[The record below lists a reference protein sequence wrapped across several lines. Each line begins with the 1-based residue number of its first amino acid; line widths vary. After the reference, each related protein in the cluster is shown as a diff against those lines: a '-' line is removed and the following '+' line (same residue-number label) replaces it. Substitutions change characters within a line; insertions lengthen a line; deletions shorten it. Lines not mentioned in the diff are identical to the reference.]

1 MQRLEIRGNDMLNKF
16 TIRFRLIIL
25 IAFMCLVSLAVGAV
39 GLIQASN
46 GEKAFDK
53 VFNTRV
59 VSIGYLK
66 NIEVAYTVQIIGAAD
81 KYTDGVMSSAEALDA
96 LKAANGQISTTWPRF
111 MALQQEDVDKQLA
124 SASEALMKSAD
135 GEVATMTG
143 LIQKGD
149 RAAVRK
155 FIASNWYAAADPLT
169 DQLGELYQTLQ
180 SEARNDFQ
188 DLTASYARGRTIEI
202 LIIAFGLLGSLFIG
216 WTVFLTITRSLRSVR
231 NQLHELSAGEG
242 DLTKRLIAGRD
253 EVGSIA
259 SEVNGLMDK
268 LLVLVKRVQ
277 ESGIQVTSS
286 ATQLTASSK
295 GLEATLNQQVAST
308 NEVVSSAKEIAA
320 TTQTL
325 VVTMSDV
332 AVLSQEAAT
341 AAGSGQAGLKKMV
354 ATMEKMSGASAGI
367 AQKLAEI
374 NTKVN
379 NITSVVTTINK
390 VADQTNLLSLN
401 AAIEAAKAG
410 EFGQGFA
417 VVAREIRRLADQT
430 AIATLDIEQMVKEMQ
445 SSVSSGV
452 MGMEKF
458 AQEVQGSVQEVN
470 DISLQIA
477 RIIEQVQSL
486 RPRFESVNEG
496 MESQSV
502 GARQITEA
510 MVQLSEATQNTAESQ
525 RDAARAI
532 EQLDDAARVLHREV
546 SRFKVAQKIVPSPEP
561 VDDIRELASVG

>member
-1 MQRLEIRGNDMLNKF
+1 MLSKL
-16 TIRFRLIIL
+16 TIRSRLIVL
-25 IAFMCLVSLAVGAV
+25 IVFMCLVSLGVGAV

-46 GEKAFDK
+46 GERAFDK
-53 VFNTRV
+53 IFNDRV

-66 NIEVAYTVQIIGAAD
+66 NVELAYTVQIIGAAN
-81 KYTDGVMSSAEALDA
+81 KFTDGVLTSDQALDA
-96 LKAANGQISTTWPRF
+96 LKSATGQISMTWPRF
-111 MALQQEDVDKQLA
+111 MALQTEDVDKQLA
-124 SASEALMKSAD
+124 DESETLMKSTD
-135 GEVATMTG
+135 TEVATLTG
-143 LIQKGD
+143 LIQRGD

-155 FIASNWYAAADPLT
+155 FIASNWYAAADPLS
-169 DQLGELYQTLQ
+169 DQLSQLYQTLQ
-180 SEARNDFQ
+180 SEARDDFQ
-188 DLTASYARGRTIEI
+188 DLTTSYARGRTIET
-202 LIIAFGLLGSLFIG
+202 LIIAFGVVGSLIIG
-216 WTVFLTITRSLRSVR
+216 YAVFRTITRSLRDVR
-231 NQLHELSAGEG
+231 NQLHELAAGEG
-242 DLTKRLIAGRD
+242 DLTRRLVVGRD
-253 EVGSIA
+253 EVGFISA
-259 SEVNGLMDK
+259 EVNGLMEK
-268 LLVLVKRVQ
+268 LLALVKRVQ

-295 GLEATLNQQVAST
+295 GLEATLNQQIAST
-308 NEVVSSAKEIAA
+308 NEVVSSAKEISA

-325 VVTMSDV
+325 VRTMSDV
-332 AVLSQEAAT
+332 SVLSQETAT

-354 ATMEKMSGASAGI
+354 ATMEKMSLASSGI

-458 AQEVQGSVQEVN
+458 AQEVQGSVREVN
-470 DISLQIA
+470 DISGQIA
-477 RIIEQVQSL
+477 RIIDQVQGL

-496 MESQSV
+496 MESQAI

-525 RDAARAI
+525 RDSARAI
-532 EQLDDAARVLHREV
+532 ELLDEAARVLHREV
-546 SRFKVAQKIVPSPEP
+546 SRFKVAQTIMPAPESL
-561 VDDIRELASVG
+561 DDMRELASVG

>member
-1 MQRLEIRGNDMLNKF
+1 MLSKL
-16 TIRFRLIIL
+16 TIRSRLIIL
-25 IAFMCLVSLAVGAV
+25 IVFMSLVSLGVGAV

-53 VFNTRV
+53 IFDDRV

-66 NIEVAYTVQIIGAAD
+66 NVELAYTVQIIGAAN
-81 KYTDGVMSSAEALDA
+81 KFTDGVLTSDQALDA
-96 LKAANGQISTTWPRF
+96 MKSATGQISMTWPRF
-111 MALQQEDVDKQLA
+111 MALQTEDVDKQLA
-124 SASEALMKSAD
+124 DESETLMKSTD
-135 GEVATMTG
+135 TEVATLTG
-143 LIQKGD
+143 LIQRGD

-155 FIASNWYAAADPLT
+155 FIAGNWYAAADPLS
-169 DQLGELYQTLQ
+169 DQLSQLYQTLQ
-180 SEARNDFQ
+180 SEARDDFQ
-188 DLTASYARGRTIEI
+188 DLTTSYARGRTIET
-202 LIIAFGLLGSLFIG
+202 LIIAFGVVGSLLIG
-216 WTVFLTITRSLRSVR
+216 YAVFRTITRSLRDVR
-231 NQLHELSAGEG
+231 NQLHELAAGEG
-242 DLTKRLIAGRD
+242 DLTRRLVVGRD
-253 EVGSIA
+253 EVGFISA
-259 SEVNGLMDK
+259 EVNGLMEK
-268 LLVLVKRVQ
+268 LLALVKRVQ

-295 GLEATLNQQVAST
+295 GLEATLNQQIAST
-308 NEVVSSAKEIAA
+308 NEVVSSAKEISA

-325 VVTMSDV
+325 VRTMSDV
-332 AVLSQEAAT
+332 SVLSQETAT

-354 ATMEKMSGASAGI
+354 ATMEKMSQASSGI

-458 AQEVQGSVQEVN
+458 AQEVQGSVREVN
-470 DISLQIA
+470 DISGQIA
-477 RIIEQVQSL
+477 RIIDQVQGL

-496 MESQSV
+496 MESQAI

-525 RDAARAI
+525 RDSARAI
-532 EQLDDAARVLHREV
+532 ELLDEAARVLHREV
-546 SRFKVAQKIVPSPEP
+546 SRFKVAQNIMPAPESL
-561 VDDIRELASVG
+561 DDMRELASVG

>member
-1 MQRLEIRGNDMLNKF
+1 MLSKL
-16 TIRFRLIIL
+16 TIRSRLIVL
-25 IAFMCLVSLAVGAV
+25 IVFMCLVSLGVGAV

-53 VFNTRV
+53 IFDSRV

-66 NIEVAYTVQIIGAAD
+66 NVELAYTVQIIGAAN
-81 KYTDGVMSSAEALDA
+81 KFTDGVLTSDQALDA
-96 LKAANGQISTTWPRF
+96 VKSATGQISMTWPRF
-111 MALQQEDVDKQLA
+111 MSLQTEDVDKQLA
-124 SASEALMKSAD
+124 DESETLMKSTD
-135 GEVATMTG
+135 TEVATLTG
-143 LIQKGD
+143 LIQRGD
-149 RAAVRK
+149 RTAVRK
-155 FIASNWYAAADPLT
+155 FIAGNWYAAADPLS
-169 DQLGELYQTLQ
+169 DQLSQLYQTLQ
-180 SEARNDFQ
+180 SEARDDFQ
-188 DLTASYARGRTIEI
+188 DLTTSYARGRTIEI
-202 LIIAFGLLGSLFIG
+202 LIIVFGVVGSLIIG
-216 WTVFLTITRSLRSVR
+216 YTVFLTITRSLRNVR
-231 NQLHELSAGEG
+231 NQLHELAAGEG
-242 DLTKRLIAGRD
+242 DLTRRLVVGRD
-253 EVGSIA
+253 EVGFISA
-259 SEVNGLMDK
+259 EVNGLMEK
-268 LLVLVKRVQ
+268 LLALVKRVQ

-308 NEVVSSAKEIAA
+308 NEVVSSAKEISA

-325 VVTMSDV
+325 VRTMSDV
-332 AVLSQEAAT
+332 SVLSQETAT

-354 ATMEKMSGASAGI
+354 ATMEKMSLASSGI

-458 AQEVQGSVQEVN
+458 AQEVQGSVREVN
-470 DISLQIA
+470 DISGQIA
-477 RIIEQVQSL
+477 RIIDQVQGL

-496 MESQSV
+496 MESQAI

-525 RDAARAI
+525 RDSARAI
-532 EQLDDAARVLHREV
+532 ELLDEAARVLHREV
-546 SRFKVAQKIVPSPEP
+546 SRFKVAQTIMPAPESL
-561 VDDIRELASVG
+561 DDMRELASVG